1 MKAKIYYRRPDS
13 TLPHNKWKY
22 TVKTI
27 EVSKNEPN
35 HILQEFIKITR
46 LPQFIKSGYC
56 PDCQKALFGTEYDRS
71 DFIIVDDI
79 KDGEV
84 PEDVKKF
91 LEAAEKMNVKDVI
104 KSETANILTT
114 EHKVVL
120 LSEFDLEDIFYVDDD
135 GNIKDR

>member
-46 LPQFIKSGYC
+46 LPQYTYVTHIKCGRYDYQWYNSSNL
-56 PDCQKALFGTEYDRS
+56 DTAL
-71 DFIIVDDI
+71 IVR
-79 KDGEV
+79 KHYSV
-84 PEDVKKF
+84 RN
-91 LEAAEKMNVKDVI
+91 M
-104 KSETANILTT
+104 TALIL
-114 EHKVVL
+114 
-120 LSEFDLEDIFYVDDD
+120 S
-135 GNIKDR
+135 

>member
-46 LPQFIKSGYC
+46 LPQYTYVTHIKCGRYDYQWYDSCNCAFGVGILIL
-56 PDCQKALFGTEYDRS
+56 PSLFFNKRIT
-71 DFIIVDDI
+71 
-79 KDGEV
+79 
-84 PEDVKKF
+84 
-91 LEAAEKMNVKDVI
+91 L
-104 KSETANILTT
+104 LT
-114 EHKVVL
+114 EHESTEERSKKNRCKC
-120 LSEFDLEDIFYVDDD
+120 SDYY
-135 GNIKDR
+135 

>member
-46 LPQFIKSGYC
+46 LVCLQP
-56 PDCQKALFGTEYDRS
+56 ARTR
-71 DFIIVDDI
+71 IV
-79 KDGEV
+79 KG
-84 PEDVKKF
+84 
-91 LEAAEKMNVKDVI
+91 A
-104 KSETANILTT
+104 
-114 EHKVVL
+114 
-120 LSEFDLEDIFYVDDD
+120 
-135 GNIKDR
+135 

>member
-46 LPQFIKSGYC
+46 LPQYTYVTHIKCGRYDYQWYDSCNG
-56 PDCQKALFGTEYDRS
+56 AFG
-71 DFIIVDDI
+71 VW
-79 KDGEV
+79 
-84 PEDVKKF
+84 
-91 LEAAEKMNVKDVI
+91 
-104 KSETANILTT
+104 
-114 EHKVVL
+114 
-120 LSEFDLEDIFYVDDD
+120 IF
-135 GNIKDR
+135 

>member
-46 LPQFIKSGYC
+46 LPQYTYQVR
-56 PDCQKALFGTEYDRS
+56 PL
-71 DFIIVDDI
+71 
-79 KDGEV
+79 
-84 PEDVKKF
+84 
-91 LEAAEKMNVKDVI
+91 
-104 KSETANILTT
+104 
-114 EHKVVL
+114 
-120 LSEFDLEDIFYVDDD
+120 
-135 GNIKDR
+135 